1 MIFQNSGYIILTSGE
16 KCCKKPLKC
25 FKVVDLEVKTM
36 LFGGYDHK
44 IDKKGRVF
52 IPSAF
57 REELGES
64 FIICKGIFGKGCL
77 CVYSKTEWKNLVEK
91 IGTLPANKSSTLK
104 RFLYDGAFNVE
115 FDAQGRILVPTPL
128 REYAGFDAEV
138 HIIGMDTNLEIWD
151 SNAWATESQ
160 SNTLES
166 ISSVMEELNF

>member
-1 MIFQNSGYIILTSGE
+1 
-16 KCCKKPLKC
+16 
-25 FKVVDLEVKTM
+25 M

-64 FIICKGIFGKGCL
+64 FIICRGIYGKKCL
-77 CVYSKTEWKNLVEK
+77 CVYSKDEWNTLVEK
-91 IGTLPANKSSTLK
+91 IGTLPSTKSSTVK

-115 FDAQGRILVPTPL
+115 FDTQGRILVPPTL
-128 REYAGFDAEV
+128 REYADFETEV

-151 SNAWATESQ
+151 ASIWKDESEA
-160 SNTLES
+160 NTLES

>member
-1 MIFQNSGYIILTSGE
+1 
-16 KCCKKPLKC
+16 
-25 FKVVDLEVKTM
+25 M

-64 FIICKGIFGKGCL
+64 FIICKGIYGKCCL
-77 CVYSKTEWKNLVEK
+77 CVYSKDEWKNLVEK
-91 IGTLPANKSSTLK
+91 IGTLPGTKSSTVK

-115 FDAQGRILVPTPL
+115 FDTQGRILVPPAL
-128 REYAGFDAEV
+128 REYASFDSEV

-151 SNAWATESQ
+151 AAKWSEENEN
-160 SNTLES
+160 NTLES
-166 ISSVMEELNF
+166 ISAVMEELNF

>member
-1 MIFQNSGYIILTSGE
+1 
-16 KCCKKPLKC
+16 
-25 FKVVDLEVKTM
+25 M
-36 LFGGYDHK
+36 LFGGFDHK

-64 FIICKGIFGKGCL
+64 FIICRGIFGKCCL
-77 CVYSKTEWKNLVEK
+77 CIYSSDEWQKLVEK
-91 IGTLPANKSSTLK
+91 IGTLPASKASSVK

-115 FDAQGRILVPTPL
+115 FDTQGRILVPPAL
-128 REYAGFDAEV
+128 REYAKFDGEV

-151 SNAWATESQ
+151 SKLWSEENE